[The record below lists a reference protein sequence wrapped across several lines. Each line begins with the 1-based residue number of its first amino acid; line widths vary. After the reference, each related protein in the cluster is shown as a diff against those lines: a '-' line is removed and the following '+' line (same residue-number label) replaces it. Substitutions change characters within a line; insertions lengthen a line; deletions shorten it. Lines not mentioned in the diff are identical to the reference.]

1 MAKINN
7 PFVVYGYKG
16 ADYFCDRKQETA
28 KMMQAL
34 HGERNITLIAPRR
47 MGKTGLIHHLFE
59 NMAAAEPDTR
69 CFYVDIFATKNLQQ
83 LVNLLANTVIGQ
95 LDTFSQATMRR
106 VQEFFSSWRP
116 TVAFDQLTGLPT
128 VSLDIR
134 PSEGK
139 ESLRQVFAYIQ
150 QSKRRC
156 YIAIDE
162 FQQILS
168 YPETGV
174 EALIRSYIQFLPNA
188 YFIFSGSQQHM
199 MQQMFLSANRPFFQ
213 SSMVMTLQSIAPS
226 EYLAFAN
233 GFLAQQGRCLPQDV
247 LTHIYGLTDGITW
260 YIQAILH
267 GIYEQREQPVT
278 QELVVDVVSELLSE
292 QAATYQNYCSWLTE
306 NQLALLRAIACEGE
320 VAAPFGLS
328 FQRTHHLPATSSIK
342 TALRALEEKQLVY
355 KSSDGY
361 KVSDL
366 FFSQWLK
373 NG

>member
-16 ADYFCDRKQETA
+16 AAYFCDRKQETE
-28 KMMQAL
+28 KMMQTL

-47 MGKTGLIHHLFE
+47 MGKTGLIHHVFE
-59 NMAAAEPDTR
+59 QVAAAEPDTR
-69 CFYVDIFATKNLQQ
+69 CFYVDIFATKNLEQ

-106 VQEFFSSWRP
+106 VQEFFCSWRP
-116 TVAFDQLTGLPT
+116 TVTFDQLTGLPT
-128 VSLDIR
+128 ISLDIR

-150 QSKRRC
+150 QSGRRC

-213 SSMVMTLQSIAPS
+213 SSMVMTLQSIAPI
-226 EYLAFAN
+226 EYLDFAN
-233 GFLAQQGRCLPQDV
+233 GFLSPQGRSLPLEV
-247 LTHIYGLTDGITW
+247 LAHIYELTEGITW

-267 GIYEQREQPVT
+267 GIYEQREAPIT
-278 QELVVDVVSELLSE
+278 RKLVAEVVSELLDE

-306 NQLALLRAIACEGE
+306 NQLALLRAIAREGE
-320 VAAPFGLS
+320 VASPFS
-328 FQRTHHLPATSSIK
+328 QPFQRSHNLPATSSIK
-342 TALRALEEKQLVY
+342 TALRALEEKQLVH
-355 KSSDGY
+355 KSPAGY
-361 KVSDL
+361 KVSDR
-366 FFSQWLK
+366 FFSLWLK
-373 NG
+373 RP